1 MVPQLE
7 TRDISLAYTVNARR
21 YRPGLPE
28 WGGEKAVDR
37 NGEDKLSIGDQRS
50 FRQYWKAYYIIVL
63 KMTRVAL
70 GMKEKMTV
78 SLRRIHIMHNR

>member
-37 NGEDKLSIGDQRS
+37 NGEDKLSM
-50 FRQYWKAYYIIVL
+50 
-63 KMTRVAL
+63 MTRVAL